1 MLRGRISGDGKV
13 AQSQTRASAEAFRS
27 LHQRDGL
34 FIMPNPWDAGTAR
47 LLADL
52 GFEALATS
60 SAALAWSLA
69 RPDAAGQVSR
79 AEAVAH
85 ASMIAAATGLPV
97 NGDFESGYGET
108 PADVA
113 ETIRR
118 AIDAGVAGCS
128 IEDQDVSRVAA
139 GGAAVLYPLDEALR
153 RLEAARE
160 AIVRSAADFVLTGRC
175 EAFLV
180 KHADPLGEAVRRLV
194 AYEAVGADVV
204 YAPGLTR
211 QAEVEAVVGAVSVPV
226 NVLGGLGGIS
236 DDLAALER
244 LGVKRVSIG
253 SGLAKVALGG
263 FLKAA
268 NGLAA
273 RRFDYAGATT
283 SPVLN
288 GAFARPTDDDEED

>member
-1 MLRGRISGDGKV
+1 MTTSLTHGGGKEF
-13 AQSQTRASAEAFRS
+13 RA
-27 LHQRDGL
+27 LHEREKL

-47 LLADL
+47 ILADL

-69 RPDAAGQVSR
+69 RPDAVGKVTR
-79 AEAVAH
+79 AEAIAH
-85 ASMIAAATGLPV
+85 AGTIVAATNLPV

-108 PADVA
+108 PGEVA
-113 ETIRR
+113 ETIRQ

-128 IEDQDVSRVAA
+128 IEDQDQNQLGT
-139 GGAAVLYPLDEALR
+139 GGAAVLYRLDEALR

-160 AIVRSAADFVLTGRC
+160 AIEKSGADFVLTGRC

-180 KHADPLGEAVRRLV
+180 KHANPLGEAVRRLA
-194 AYEAVGADVV
+194 AYEAVGADAV
-204 YAPGLTR
+204 YAPGLTGE
-211 QAEVEAVVGAVSVPV
+211 AEVAAVVEAVSVPV
-226 NVLGGLGGIS
+226 NVLGGLGGVS

-268 NGLAA
+268 NALAA
-273 RRFDYAGATT
+273 RRFEYTGAAS

-288 GAFARPTDDDEED
+288 GAFARPPGGDEDDEV